1 MNEEAKKLLLDIAMC
16 DELSKAR
23 TDKFHPCYKIVHYQ
37 DDLSA
42 FQIPEP
48 WNGDIENAEIL
59 FISSNPS
66 IDMTEKEDYPQM
78 LWNENKKTYQL
89 KGKWTEKDVECFFA
103 NRLKSDEYKK
113 RMKSENKT
121 DGAQYWYRSRMVA
134 AELLDMKL
142 DDDRL
147 EDYYCYTEIVH
158 CKSKN
163 EEGVCEACKKCFSK
177 STIKI
182 INLAKKVK
190 YIIVVG
196 RKAQKQFDI
205 IKREYDLDKVFEEKK
220 IKVIYSYAPRWW
232 GMAKPK
238 PAGVEKITREVYIE
252 HFIRP
257 HKKINE

>member
-66 IDMTEKEDYPQM
+66 IDMTEK
-78 LWNENKKTYQL
+78 
-89 KGKWTEKDVECFFA
+89 DVECFFA

-121 DGAQYWYRSRMVA
+121 DGTQYWYRSRMVA